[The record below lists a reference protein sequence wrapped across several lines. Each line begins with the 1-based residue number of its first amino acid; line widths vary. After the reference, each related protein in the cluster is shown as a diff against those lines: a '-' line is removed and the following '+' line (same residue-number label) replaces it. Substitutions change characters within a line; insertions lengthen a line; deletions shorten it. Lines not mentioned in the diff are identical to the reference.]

1 MPDVGAFR
9 VGPRLL
15 CAGAPTGP
23 LAHLRVAVKD
33 NIDSAGARTGAGH
46 PQWLESAPP
55 AVSNASSLERL
66 LAAGADLVGRAHC
79 DELAWSMSGV
89 NPHYGAP
96 PNPAAPG
103 HTCGGSSSG
112 CASAVAAGAA
122 DIGLGTDTGG
132 SIRVPASFCGLVGV
146 RPTHARV
153 STQGAL
159 PLAPAFDTVGWL
171 CRDART
177 SRLVGQVL
185 LEAPAPPVSR
195 QPSRPSRPPVT
206 TAIVDPSLWELAGDA
221 VTQALLPALDAVR
234 AALGSSPR
242 TERVADP
249 DEHTAWLAAFRTIQA
264 WQAWEFFGAWI
275 SRTRPELGP
284 DVAARFHLAATI
296 QPAQRDAA
304 VSVRAAAVSRL
315 SGLLG
320 TSTVLLLPSAAGAPP
335 PLSTA
340 GDAAASE
347 AHRLHTLELTCL
359 ASLTGCPAVSLPLA
373 TLSGAPLGLGIVGPP
388 GADEELLELACRIE
402 AIADKMLGQRRP
414 TQP

>member
-1 MPDVGAFR
+1 MHDVGAFR

-15 CAGAPTGP
+15 RSGAPSGP
-23 LAHLRVAVKD
+23 LARLRVAVKD
-33 NIDSAGARTGAGH
+33 NIDSAAERTGAGH

-55 AVSNASSLERL
+55 AAASASSLERL

-153 STQGAL
+153 STQGVL

-171 CRDART
+171 CRDSRT

-185 LEAPAPPVSR
+185 LEPPAPPS
-195 QPSRPSRPPVT
+195 SRPGSRPRLT
-206 TAIVDPSLWELAGDA
+206 TAIVDASLWELAGSP
-221 VTQALLPALDAVR
+221 VSQALRPALDAVR
-234 AALGSSPR
+234 AALGSPPR
-242 TERVADP
+242 TEHIADP
-249 DEHTAWLAAFRTIQA
+249 DEHAAWLEAFRTIQA
-264 WQAWEFFGAWI
+264 WQAWEFFGDWI
-275 SRTRPELGP
+275 SRTRPLLGP
-284 DVAARFHLAATI
+284 DVAARFQLAGRI
-296 QPAQRDAA
+296 QPEQRDAA
-304 VSVRAAAVSRL
+304 AGVRAAAVGRL
-315 SGLLG
+315 SAILG
-320 TSTVLLLPSAAGAPP
+320 TSCVLLLPSAAGAPP
-335 PLSTA
+335 ALSAA

-347 AHRLHTLELTCL
+347 AHRLHTLRLTCL

-373 TLSGAPLGLGIVGPP
+373 SLPEGPVGLGIVAPA

-402 AIADKMLGQRRP
+402 EAARPIIEHPRPGQP
-414 TQP
+414 